1 MIEATPLSIIHASSQ
16 DNVPIY
22 PAPSQDNAPIPS
34 QDNAPIDI
42 VPNQDSSQRS
52 RTRRVRDKCFDHLN
66 ANKLPFLN
74 LFFASNFMVI
84 FECCVYHSRSTQP
97 VSLVKWNVF
106 EKQRPDG
113 RVDKYYRHKEHKFV
127 CRSKLEVNRYETS
140 GVRPQRPKKIKF
152 NEDQEKM
159 ERPSNESDID
169 LDDVL
174 AFSQLSNVPK
184 TIIDR
189 FDDE

>member
-22 PAPSQDNAPIPS
+22 PSPS

-52 RTRRVRDKCFDHLN
+52 RTRR
-66 ANKLPFLN
+66 
-74 LFFASNFMVI
+74 
-84 FECCVYHSRSTQP
+84 SRSTQP

-127 CRSKLEVNRYETS
+127 CRSKLKVNRYETS
-140 GVRPQRPKKIKF
+140 GVRPQRSKKTRF

-159 ERPSNESDID
+159 ERPSDERGID
-169 LDDVL
+169 LDDVV
-174 AFSQLSNVPK
+174 AFSQLFDVSK
-184 TIIDR
+184 TIINC